1 MNGVGGTLASST
13 KSLLEQ
19 FGQLVCTSY
28 LSIKLSISEVIVRGV
43 AAPFDGPPSGCP
55 PFSMASLS
63 FRLGALVA

>member
-28 LSIKLSISEVIVRGV
+28 LSIKLSISDAII
-43 AAPFDGPPSGCP
+43 
-55 PFSMASLS
+55 
-63 FRLGALVA
+63 